1 MGTRPAS
8 RSEDWPQAMATVTS
22 CTYTAGAARAMAFGI
37 PTSRHFLIAYNYFV
51 DDVLHTGEFASK
63 KAVPQGTLFL
73 LAYNPD
79 APHEN
84 EKSTSLPTARSPILA
99 VALIG
104 SVILSLA
111 WLLILRGCQ

>member
-1 MGTRPAS
+1 
-8 RSEDWPQAMATVTS
+8 MATVTA
-22 CTYTAGAARAMAFGI
+22 CTYTAGAGRAMAFGL

-51 DDVLHTGEFASK
+51 DDALHTGEFSARK
-63 KAVPQGTLFL
+63 PIPQGTLFP

-84 EKSTSLPTARSPILA
+84 EKSRQGLTASRAPLLI
-99 VALIG
+99 VGVIG